1 MILLK
6 LQKGDIKMNEKLSL
20 ILPCYNEQENVP
32 LIYDALSQLL
42 ETLPYDYELLY
53 INDGSSDQTQQE
65 IDKVYQKDPEHVH
78 FVNFSRNFGK
88 EAAIYAGLQ
97 SATGDYVG
105 LMDVDFQDPPEM
117 IPTMM
122 KAIKEEGYDM
132 VGARR
137 TSRDGE
143 PKIRSFFARLFY
155 KIINKISETEI
166 VDGARDFRI
175 MTRQMVDALLELSE
189 YNRFSKGMFSWVG
202 FKTKYLPYKNRDR
215 MAGTT
220 SWSFRQLLKYSM
232 DGIISFSEFPL
243 TLLSWIGGLSFIAS
257 SIALLVI
264 IFRAVFFGNP
274 TPGWPSMIVVLLLIG
289 SILTLSLG
297 IIGKYVGKIF
307 LEVKNRPIYII
318 KEKK

>member
-1 MILLK
+1 
-6 LQKGDIKMNEKLSL
+6 MNEKLSL

-65 IDKVYQKDPEHVH
+65 IDKVYQKDPKHVH

-122 KAIKEEGYDM
+122 QAIKEEGYDM

-143 PKIRSFFARLFY
+143 PKLRSFFARLFY

-220 SWSFRQLLKYSM
+220 SWSFSQLLKYSM

-264 IFRAVFFGNP
+264 IFRAVFLAIQHLDGLP
-274 TPGWPSMIVVLLLIG
+274 
-289 SILTLSLG
+289 
-297 IIGKYVGKIF
+297 
-307 LEVKNRPIYII
+307 
-318 KEKK
+318 